1 MIEKNLL
8 TTHGKLRLKI
18 PSQLSEITLG
28 QMMALQAK
36 KELRDLDAISILS
49 GTPLASLQQ
58 INNGSELMQ
67 FADTIIG
74 LSQQIKY
81 LYNAEAIP
89 KEITLTVDG
98 KMVTVKVTRNLAM
111 EPAGAFMAARE
122 IIGEEISSHIEQYGE
137 DNWQKNFNPSLEACC
152 KILAQ
157 YLYCRATG
165 LPYDEYK
172 AAEFTENIEQL
183 RVTEALPIAR
193 HFFISY
199 PNWSTRKTSF
209 LHRVCRPWRNGRA
222 YKPSRSLNTST
233 L

>member
-18 PSQLSEITLG
+18 PSQLGEITLG

-36 KELRDLDAISILS
+36 KELSDMDAISILS
-49 GTPLASLQQ
+49 GTPLTSLQQ
-58 INNGSELMQ
+58 ITSGNQLLQ
-67 FADTIIG
+67 FADTIVS

-89 KEITLTVDG
+89 KEITLLVNG
-98 KMVTVKVTRNLAM
+98 KMVAVKVTHNLAM

-122 IIGEEISSHIEQYGE
+122 IIADEIAEHVKQHGE
-137 DNWQKNFNPSLEACC
+137 DGWQENFNPSLEACC

-157 YLYCRATG
+157 YFYCRATG

-172 AAEFTENIEQL
+172 AAEFTGVIEQL

-199 PNWSTRKTSF
+199 PNWSTRRTSF
-209 LHRVCRPWRNGRA
+209 LRRLCRPWKSGRA
-222 YKPSRSLNTST
+222 YKPSKNLSTST
-233 L
+233 P